1 MMPDVK
7 ITIKN
12 LPQIKAAFNR
22 APMLMTRELSKA
34 IALSVFEV
42 GRGSRLNVSNKM
54 VNVQTGQLRAS
65 HYERIGNLQGEVGTN
80 TEYDIFVHEG
90 TKFMSGRPYL
100 RQAVEDSEEKI
111 DKNFTHAVQNV
122 LDAIG
127 RAV

>member
-1 MMPDVK
+1 MPDVK

-12 LPQIKAAFNR
+12 LPQIKAAFSR
-22 APMLMTRELSKA
+22 SPMLMTRELSKA
-34 IALSVFEV
+34 IALSVYEV
-42 GRGSRLNVSNKM
+42 GKESRINSPVD
-54 VNVQTGQLRAS
+54 TGKLRAS

-80 TEYDIFVHEG
+80 TDYDIFVHEG

-111 DKNFTHAVQNV
+111 DKNFTRAVQNV

-127 RAV
+127 RAT